1 MSRLPESSYRLFN
14 EPKDVTMITIDPD
27 GSPQAALV
35 WVGRDGDDLLI
46 GVEEKHR
53 KTRNLRRDPRITLLV
68 QDDRISPRGLTQ
80 YMVVRGTAQLEGPG
94 NPAYRTLMDRLAR
107 KYLGQETFPF
117 GSEQVY
123 AGATVVRVRV
133 EKVTGEGPWAVR

>member
-1 MSRLPESSYRLFN
+1 MNLPQSTHRLFD

-46 GVEEKHR
+46 GVEERHR
-53 KTRNLRRDPRITLLV
+53 KTRNLRRDPRITLVV

-80 YMVVRGTAQLEGPG
+80 YLVVRGTAKLEGPG
-94 NPAYRTLMDRLAR
+94 NRQQYKALMDRLSR
-107 KYLGQETFPF
+107 KYLGADEFPF
-117 GSEQVY
+117 GNEEVY
-123 AGATVVRVRV
+123 AGATVVRVIV
-133 EKVTGEGPWAVR
+133 ERVTGEGPWVVR

>member
-1 MSRLPESSYRLFN
+1 MSRLPESSYRLFD

-46 GVEEKHR
+46 GVEERHR

-80 YMVVRGTAQLEGPG
+80 YLVVRGTAKLERDPQR
-94 NPAYRTLMDRLAR
+94 YKELMDRLSM
-107 KYLGQETFPF
+107 KYLGRDEFPF
-117 GSEQVY
+117 WNKDVA
-123 AGATVVRVRV
+123 AGATVVRVVVDRL
-133 EKVTGEGPWAVR
+133 TGEGPWAS